1 VEPWIED
8 ALRTARVA
16 RLATV
21 GADGATRLVPIC
33 FVVIDGW
40 IAGVVDH
47 KPKRHQRLR
56 RLDDIEA
63 TGSAAVLVDHYEE
76 DWSRVWWIRVNGR
89 AVVHREESAE
99 SKAARAALIAKYVQ
113 YRERPPSGA
122 VYRIA
127 LDEVRAWRADPS

>member
-40 IAGVVDH
+40 IAG
-47 KPKRHQRLR
+47 
-56 RLDDIEA
+56 
-63 TGSAAVLVDHYEE
+63 
-76 DWSRVWWIRVNGR
+76 WSRVWWIRVNGR

-127 LDEVRAWRADPS
+127 LDEVRTWRADPS

>member
-1 VEPWIED
+1 MEPWIED

-21 GADGATRLVPIC
+21 GADGTPRLVPIC

-40 IAGVVDH
+40 IASAVDH

-63 TGSAAVLVDHYEE
+63 MGSATVLVDHYEE
-76 DWSRVWWIRVNGR
+76 DWSRLWWIRVGGR

-99 SKAARAALIAKYVQ
+99 SKAARSALIAKYVQ
-113 YRERPPSGA
+113 YQGHPPAGA

-127 LDEVRAWRADPS
+127 LDEIRTWRGVSS